1 MPDYRIDDLAR
12 EAGTTVRNVRVY
24 QERGLLPAPRRSGRV
39 AIYNDAHL
47 ARLKLIGELLEH
59 GYTFSHISQFIDA
72 WQEGR
77 DLGDVLGLE
86 EALAG
91 PWSDEPAGYFTVDEL
106 VAMFG
111 DQATDKA
118 IARAVRLGM
127 LVPDGDRFR
136 APSPRLLR
144 AGAEL
149 VASGIP
155 ISAVLDLGAGL
166 ARDID
171 RIAKRLVDTI
181 NTHIDPPDFTAD
193 TQRIAEFTAVIQRL
207 RPLAEMTVDA
217 LLAQAMERRVNA
229 AFGAQIAR
237 EAEAAKRNRG
247 SRRGRRTSKRSA

>member
-47 ARLKLIGELLEH
+47 ARLKLIGELLDR
-59 GYTFSHISQFIDA
+59 GYTFNHIAQFIDA

-91 PWSDEPAGYFTVDEL
+91 PWSDEAAGYFTADEL

-111 DQATDKA
+111 DQVTDKSIVRA
-118 IARAVRLGM
+118 IRLGVI
-127 LVPDGDRFR
+127 VPDGDRFR

-149 VASGIP
+149 VAAGIP
-155 ISAVLDLGAGL
+155 LSAVLDLAAGL
-166 ARDID
+166 GRDID
-171 RIAKRLVDTI
+171 RVAKRLVETI
-181 NTHIDPPDFTAD
+181 NAHIETPDYSAD
-193 TQRIAEFTAVIQRL
+193 TAQLADFAALVRRL
-207 RPLAEMTVDA
+207 RPLAEMTIDA

-229 AFGAQIAR
+229 AFGAQLAR
-237 EAEAAKRNRG
+237 EVEVGKRS
-247 SRRGRRTSKRSA
+247 SRRRARRSSRRSA